1 MNEQVW
7 CRSRGGASDA
17 GNAGA
22 GRRGSLG
29 RGPAGLK
36 SPLSRRSA
44 SETAQGFPSRRMRRW
59 GAPPLA
65 LWLAAL
71 LAAWIPPA
79 AASQTWLHV
88 DTRAATLSV
97 MRGEDPVVSFK
108 GISIGR
114 AGVSR
119 ERHQGDRRT
128 PLGEFRIAKI
138 KERSQF
144 HRFFI
149 IDYPNRERADIALER
164 GEIDAATHRAIRRAL
179 RAGELPPQHTPL
191 GGNLGIHG
199 IGGGDPQLH
208 EAFNW
213 TQGCIALT
221 NGQIDSL
228 SQWIRVGTRVVID

>member
-1 MNEQVW
+1 MNEHGGW
-7 CRSRGGASDA
+7 RCRRQRSPAPDGAAAD
-17 GNAGA
+17 GA
-22 GRRGSLG
+22 G
-29 RGPAGLK
+29 RGPAASNL
-36 SPLSRRSA
+36 PLSRCGAGRL
-44 SETAQGFPSRRMRRW
+44 RRAA
-59 GAPPLA
+59 APLCA

-71 LAAWIPPA
+71 LGAWLPAA

-97 MRGEDPVVSFK
+97 MRGEEPVASFQD
-108 GISIGR
+108 ISIGR
-114 AGVSR
+114 AGASR
-119 ERHQGDRRT
+119 ERREGDRRT

-138 KERSQF
+138 KEDSQF

-164 GEIDAATHRAIRRAL
+164 GEIDAGTHRAIRRAL
-179 RAGELPPQHTPL
+179 GAGELPPQHTPL

-199 IGGGDPQLH
+199 IGGGDPRLH

-221 NGQIDSL
+221 NEQIDAL